1 MDPSDFRGLYLVQSI
16 HSVGEN
22 GGNANTYIV
31 IKEDTRAAATKNHSE
46 SEERSSIKEVWY
58 QFLFS
63 IQKL

>member
-31 IKEDTRAAATKNHSE
+31 IKEDTIATATKNHSQ
-46 SEERSSIKEVWY
+46 SEERSMINEV
-58 QFLFS
+58 
-63 IQKL
+63 

>member
-31 IKEDTRAAATKNHSE
+31 IKEDTKAAATKDHSV
-46 SEERSSIKEVWY
+46 SEERSSIKEV
-58 QFLFS
+58 
-63 IQKL
+63 